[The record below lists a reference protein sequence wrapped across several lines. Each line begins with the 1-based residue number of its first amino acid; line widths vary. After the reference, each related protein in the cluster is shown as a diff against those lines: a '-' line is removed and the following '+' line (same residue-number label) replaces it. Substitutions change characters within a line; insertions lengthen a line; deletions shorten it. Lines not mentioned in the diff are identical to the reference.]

1 MIEKKMKFFLLA
13 LLLLGT
19 PAIAKNGEFLNA
31 MCKSGNAVPPNE
43 LGSGFCLGAIAS
55 IFEVMKDGNSIG
67 GMNACFPADLTM
79 SDAVDTVLKYLDKSK
94 GAELGLNKYNIHSA
108 LAVIFMLEFG
118 CN

>member
-31 MCKSGNAVPPNE
+31 MCKSGNAVPPDA

-67 GMNACFPADLTM
+67 GMNACFPADLTT

-94 GAELGLNKYNIHSA
+94 GAELDLNKYNIHSA
-108 LAVIFMLEFG
+108 LAVIFMLEFR